1 MFNVKW
7 FSQTIVWTAIVQVML
22 LFNKYTKSKGISK
35 NEIKKIH
42 WIIYFNVNCITC

>member
-35 NEIKKIH
+35 NEI
-42 WIIYFNVNCITC
+42 